1 MPSTFFGLNIAS
13 SGMATYNAGLNTTG
27 HNISNIKTEGYSRQ
41 RVIQK
46 ATDALSLRTSYGM
59 MGTGVQATDV
69 VNDRSDYYDT
79 RFRQAQGTYQ
89 KYATESYYLES
100 IENYFYP
107 KEESSGSVANS
118 LTNFFTSLSYLTT
131 SPMDTTIRTNI
142 TGYAGTLAYYA
153 EQTAIQLQTLQ
164 SEVNMEIEATVKQIN
179 AYAEQLSSL
188 TKQINAIEVY
198 DQTANDLRDQR
209 ALIVDKLSALADVTV
224 TEKAP
229 ADGNGTNQY
238 IVTLGGGVL
247 VDTNRFSTL
256 NLIAQENKVSQND
269 IENLY
274 TVEWSYGQAFDCHNP
289 ILGGKLQGLFEIR
302 DGNNAD
308 NFKATMTAVTSTTI
322 TLTTDARSSVTAKDL
337 AQLDIPVGDGVL
349 TIGKLDYEYSD
360 FTVDVAADGT
370 YTYTFTLKD
379 TLSTTGVNR
388 LQGIIDEGNPEKM
401 QATAG
406 DSIAFRGI
414 PYYMRMLNEFVRT
427 FSANFNQ
434 VQNKGYDLN
443 GNLGKDLFVAT
454 SITGGDEYDMTEFIR
469 NTHDG
474 FYYLNGFKVFDAD
487 KKNAYEQD
495 GYSFEA
501 LDPAETDANGEYQKL
516 LDKDGNFV
524 EKVYIPNNDA
534 KIFSFKSTP
543 GSDTTVGYYAMTA
556 LTFDAAKDLVANGAL
571 LACSA
576 EHTEGTAGWEEAK
589 NLDKMIALGTDNA
602 MFKQGDPH
610 SYLNVLISAT
620 LGVDADR
627 INKSSQNAENIMN
640 SVDNQRTA
648 LTGVDEDEEGQNL
661 VIYQNLLAY
670 QYRVLSIMNEVLDKL
685 INGTAV

>member
-1 MPSTFFGLNIAS
+1 MPSTFFGLNIAA

-27 HNISNIKTEGYSRQ
+27 HNISNIRTEGYTRQ
-41 RVIQK
+41 RVVQK

-59 MGTGVQATDV
+59 MGTGVQATDIV
-69 VNDRSDYYDT
+69 SDRSDYYDT
-79 RFRQAQGTYQ
+79 RYRQAHSIYQ
-89 KYATESYYLES
+89 KYTTESYYLQSVED
-100 IENYFYP
+100 YFYP

-131 SPMDTTIRTNI
+131 SAMDVTIRTDI

-153 EQTAIQLQTLQ
+153 EQTAIQMQELQ

-179 AYAEQLSSL
+179 AYAEQISSL

-209 ALIVDKLSALADVTV
+209 AYIIDKLSALAEVTV

-229 ADGNGTNQY
+229 ADGNGTNQF
-238 IVTLGGGVL
+238 IVTLGSGVL
-247 VDTNRFSTL
+247 VDTTRFNTL
-256 NLIAQENKVSQND
+256 NLVAQENKTSQND
-269 IENLY
+269 IDNLY
-274 TVEWSYGQAFDCHNP
+274 TIEWSYGQAFDCHNP

-308 NFKATMTAVTSTTI
+308 NFRATLTKATSTTL
-322 TLTTDARSSVTAKDL
+322 TLVTDSRSSITAREM
-337 AQLDIPVGDGVL
+337 AQLDIPVGDGIL
-349 TIGKLDYEYSD
+349 TIGKLDYEYSS
-360 FTVDVAADGT
+360 FTVDIAADGT

-379 TLSTTGVNR
+379 ELSTVGKNR
-388 LQGIIDEGNPEKM
+388 LDQIIEEGDPDRTA
-401 QATAG
+401 ATVG
-406 DSIAFRGI
+406 DSISFRGI

-443 GNLGKDLFVAT
+443 GNLGRDLFVAT
-454 SITGGDEYDMTEFIR
+454 GISDGREFDMTEFLK

-474 FYYLNGFKVFDAD
+474 FYYLNGFKVFDSD
-487 KKNAYEQD
+487 KKTAYEGD
-495 GYSFEA
+495 GYSFTKI
-501 LDPAETDANGEYQKL
+501 DGETDKNGQYYKL
-516 LDKDGNFV
+516 LDSDGNFV
-524 EKVYIPNNDA
+524 EKVYVPNDDKA
-534 KIFSFKSTP
+534 IFSFKSTP
-543 GSDTTVGYYAMTA
+543 GDDTSVSYYAMTA
-556 LTFDAAKDLVANGAL
+556 LTYDAAKDLVANGAL

-576 EHTEGTAGWEEAK
+576 ENIEGTSGWEEAK
-589 NLDKMIALGTDNA
+589 NLDKMVALGSDNS

-610 SYLNVLISAT
+610 SYLNVLINAT
-620 LGVDADR
+620 LGVDAER
-627 INKSSQNAENIMN
+627 IKKSSENSENILN
-640 SVDNQRTA
+640 SVDNHRTA

-661 VIYQNLLAY
+661 VIYQNLLTY

-685 INGTAV
+685 INGTAI

>member
-1 MPSTFFGLNIAS
+1 MPSTFFGLNIAA

-27 HNISNIKTEGYSRQ
+27 HNISNIRTEGYSRQ

-59 MGTGVQATDV
+59 MGTGVQATDI
-69 VNDRSDYYDT
+69 VNDRSEYYDT
-79 RFRQAQGTYQ
+79 RYRQAHGTYQ

-100 IENYFYP
+100 VENYFYP

-153 EQTAIQLQTLQ
+153 EQTAIQMQTLQ

-247 VDTNRFSTL
+247 VDTTRYSTL
-256 NLIAQENKVSQND
+256 NLVAQENRTSQND

-274 TVEWSYGQAFDCHNP
+274 MIEWSYGQGFDCHNP

-308 NFKATMTAVTSTTI
+308 NFKATMTQATSTTI
-322 TLTTDARSSVTAKDL
+322 TLTTDDLSSVTAKDL
-337 AQLDIPVGDGVL
+337 AQLDIPVGDGIL

-370 YTYTFTLKD
+370 YTYTFNLK
-379 TLSTTGVNR
+379 TELSTAGVGR
-388 LQGIIDEGNPEKM
+388 LQEIIDEADPEKM
-401 QATAG
+401 QATVG
-406 DSIAFRGI
+406 DSISFRGI

-443 GNLGKDLFVAT
+443 GDLGKDLFVAT
-454 SITGGDEYDMTEFIR
+454 AITDGSEYDMTEFLR

-474 FYYLNGFKVFDAD
+474 FYYLNGFKVFDAA
-487 KKNAYEQD
+487 KQAAYEGD
-495 GYSFEA
+495 GYSFDEPC
-501 LDPAETDANGEYQKL
+501 DPPEVDANGEYRQL

-524 EKVYIPNNDA
+524 EKVYIPKDTT
-534 KIFSFKSTP
+534 IFSFKSTP
-543 GSDTTVGYYAMTA
+543 GNDTTASYYAMTA

-576 EHTEGTAGWEEAK
+576 ENIEGTAGWEEAK
-589 NLDKMIALGTDNA
+589 NLDKMIALGSDNA

-627 INKSSQNAENIMN
+627 VNKSSENAENIMN

-685 INGTAV
+685 INDTAV

>member
-1 MPSTFFGLNIAS
+1 MPSTFFGLNIAA

-27 HNISNIKTEGYSRQ
+27 HNISNLKTEGYSRQ

-59 MGTGVQATDV
+59 MGTGVQATDI
-69 VNDRSDYYDT
+69 VNDRSEYYDNKY
-79 RFRQAQGTYQ
+79 RQSHSVYQ
-89 KYATESYYLES
+89 RYVTESYYLQS
-100 IENYFYP
+100 VENYFYP
-107 KEESSGSVANS
+107 KEEGSGSVANS
-118 LTNFFTSLSYLTT
+118 LTNFFTSLSHLTT

-142 TGYAGTLAYYA
+142 TGYAATLAYYA
-153 EQTAIQLQTLQ
+153 EQTAIQLQELQ

-209 ALIVDKLSALADVTV
+209 ALIIDKLSGLADVTV

-247 VDTNRFSTL
+247 VDTTRFNTL

-274 TVEWSYGQAFDCHNP
+274 TIEWSYGQGFDCHNP
-289 ILGGKLQGLFEIR
+289 ILGGKLQGLFDIR

-308 NFKATMTAVTSTTI
+308 NFRTTI
-322 TLTTDARSSVTAKDL
+322 KEVTAQTVTLVTDGRSSVSAKDL

-349 TIGKLDYEYSD
+349 TIGKLDYEYSS
-360 FTVDVAADGT
+360 FTVDIAADGT

-379 TLSTTGVNR
+379 ELSATGVNR
-388 LQGIIDEGNPEKM
+388 LQEIIDEANPEKM
-401 QATAG
+401 QATVG

-427 FSANFNQ
+427 FSANFNA

-443 GNLGKDLFVAT
+443 GDLGRDLFVAT
-454 SITGGDEYDMTEFIR
+454 SKTDGSEYDMTEFLK
-469 NTHDG
+469 NTQDG
-474 FYYLNGFKVFDAD
+474 FYYLNGYKVFDTD
-487 KKNAYEQD
+487 KKDAYEQD
-495 GYSFEA
+495 GFTFEA
-501 LDPAETDANGEYQKL
+501 IADEDNYYKL
-516 LDKDGNFV
+516 LDSKGNFV
-524 EKVYIPNNDA
+524 EKVYIPDDDS
-534 KIFSFKSTP
+534 KIFSFTSTP
-543 GSDTTVGYYAMTA
+543 GNATSVSYYAMTA
-556 LTFDAAKDLVANGAL
+556 LTYGAAKDLVANGAL

-576 EHTEGTAGWEEAK
+576 ENIEGTAGWEEAK
-589 NLDKMIALGTDNA
+589 NLDKMVALGMDNS

-610 SYLNVLISAT
+610 SYLNVLITAT

-627 INKSSQNAENIMN
+627 VQKSSENAENILN
-640 SVDNQRTA
+640 SVDNRRTA
-648 LTGVDEDEEGQNL
+648 QTGVDEDEEGQNL

-670 QYRVLSIMNEVLDKL
+670 QYRVLSVMNEVLDKL

>member
-1 MPSTFFGLNIAS
+1 MPSTFFGLNIAA

-27 HNISNIKTEGYSRQ
+27 HNISNLKTEGYSRQ

-59 MGTGVQATDV
+59 MGTGVQATDI
-69 VNDRSDYYDT
+69 VNDRSEYYDNKY
-79 RFRQAQGTYQ
+79 RQSNSTFN
-89 KYATESYYLES
+89 KYSIESYYLES

-142 TGYAGTLAYYA
+142 TGYAATLAYYA
-153 EQTAIQLQTLQ
+153 EQTAIQMQELQ

-209 ALIVDKLSALADVTV
+209 ALIIDKLSALADVTV

-247 VDTNRFSTL
+247 VDTTRYNTL

-274 TVEWSYGQAFDCHNP
+274 TIEWSYGQAFDCHNP

-308 NFKATMTAVTSTTI
+308 NFKATITEATTTTI
-322 TLTTDARSSVTAKDL
+322 TLVTDGRSSVTAKDL
-337 AQLDIPVGDGVL
+337 AQLDIPMGDGVL
-349 TIGKLDYEYSD
+349 TIGKLDYEYSS
-360 FTVDVAADGT
+360 FTVDIAADGT

-379 TLSTTGVNR
+379 ELSASGKAR
-388 LQGIIDEGNPEKM
+388 LDEIIDEGDPEK
-401 QATAG
+401 TLGTVG
-406 DSIAFRGI
+406 DSIDFRGI

-434 VQNKGYDLN
+434 VQNQGYDLN
-443 GNLGKDLFVAT
+443 GDRGRDLFVAT
-454 SITGGDEYDMTEFIR
+454 GVTDGREYDMTEFLR
-469 NTHDG
+469 NTQDG
-474 FYYLNGFKVFDAD
+474 FYYLNGCKVFDTD
-487 KKNAYEQD
+487 RKDAYDQE
-495 GYSFEA
+495 GFTFEA
-501 LDPAETDANGEYQKL
+501 IADEDNYYNL
-516 LDKDGNFV
+516 LDSKGNFV
-524 EKVYIPNNDA
+524 EKVYIPEDDS
-534 KIFSFKSTP
+534 KIFSFSSTP
-543 GSDTTVGYYAMTA
+543 GNSTSVSYYAMTA

-576 EHTEGTAGWEEAK
+576 ENIEGTAGWEEAK
-589 NLDKMIALGTDNA
+589 NLDKMIALGSDNA

-610 SYLNVLISAT
+610 SYLNVLITAT

-627 INKSSQNAENIMN
+627 VNKSSQNAENILN
-640 SVDNQRTA
+640 SVDNRRTA
-648 LTGVDEDEEGQNL
+648 QTGVDEDEEGQNL
-661 VIYQNLLAY
+661 IIYQNLLAY
-670 QYRVLSIMNEVLDKL
+670 QYRVLSVMNEVLDKL

>member
-1 MPSTFFGLNIAS
+1 MPSTFFGINIAA

-27 HNISNIKTEGYSRQ
+27 HNISNLKTEGYSRQ

-46 ATDALSLRTSYGM
+46 ATDAISLRTSYGM
-59 MGTGVQATDV
+59 MGTGVQATDI
-69 VNDRSDYYDT
+69 VNDRSEYYDN
-79 RFRQAQGTYQ
+79 RYRQSQGIYQ
-89 KYATESYYLES
+89 KYSTESYYLQS
-100 IENYFYP
+100 VENYFYP

-142 TGYAGTLAYYA
+142 TGYAGTLAYYS
-153 EQTAIQLQTLQ
+153 EQTAIQLQQLQ

-238 IVTLGGGVL
+238 IVTLGAGVL
-247 VDTNRFSTL
+247 VDTGRYNTL
-256 NLIAQENKVSQND
+256 NLIAQENRTSQND

-274 TVEWSYGQAFDCHNP
+274 TIEWSYGQSFDCHNS

-308 NFKATMTAVTSTTI
+308 NFRATMTEVTAKTI
-322 TLTTDARSSVTAKDL
+322 TITTDARSSVTATDL
-337 AQLDIPVGDGVL
+337 AQLDIPVGNGVL
-349 TIGKLDYEYSD
+349 TIGKLDYEYSS

-370 YTYTFTLKD
+370 YTYTFTLED
-379 TLSTTGVNR
+379 ELSQTGVKR
-388 LQGIIDEGNPEKM
+388 LEDIIDEGNPEKM
-401 QATAG
+401 LATVG
-406 DSIAFRGI
+406 DPISFRGI

-443 GNLGKDLFVAT
+443 GDRGRDLFVAT
-454 SITGGDEYDMTEFIR
+454 GITDGREYDMTEFIR

-474 FYYLNGFKVFDAD
+474 FYYLNGCKVFDSA
-487 KKNAYEQD
+487 KKDAYEDD
-495 GYSFEA
+495 GYSFEEITGKNDDNGKYCE
-501 LDPAETDANGEYQKL
+501 LKDSKGNVVET
-516 LDKDGNFV
+516 
-524 EKVYIPNNDA
+524 VYIPDDDA
-534 KIFSFKSTP
+534 KVFSFKSAP
-543 GSDTTVGYYAMTA
+543 GDDTTAGYYAMTA
-556 LTFDAAKDLVANGAL
+556 LTFDAARDLVANGAL

-576 EHTEGTAGWEEAK
+576 ENIEGTAGWEEAK

-620 LGVDADR
+620 LGVDTDR
-627 INKSSQNAENIMN
+627 VNKSAQNAENIMN
-640 SVDNQRTA
+640 AVDNRRTA
-648 LTGVDEDEEGQNL
+648 ETGVDEDEEGQNL

-670 QYRVLSIMNEVLDKL
+670 QYRVLAVMNEVLDKL
-685 INGTAV
+685 INGTGV

>member
-1 MPSTFFGLNIAS
+1 
-13 SGMATYNAGLNTTG
+13 
-27 HNISNIKTEGYSRQ
+27 
-41 RVIQK
+41 
-46 ATDALSLRTSYGM
+46 
-59 MGTGVQATDV
+59 
-69 VNDRSDYYDT
+69 
-79 RFRQAQGTYQ
+79 
-89 KYATESYYLES
+89 
-100 IENYFYP
+100 
-107 KEESSGSVANS
+107 
-118 LTNFFTSLSYLTT
+118 
-131 SPMDTTIRTNI
+131 
-142 TGYAGTLAYYA
+142 
-153 EQTAIQLQTLQ
+153 
-164 SEVNMEIEATVKQIN
+164 
-179 AYAEQLSSL
+179 
-188 TKQINAIEVY
+188 
-198 DQTANDLRDQR
+198 
-209 ALIVDKLSALADVTV
+209 
-224 TEKAP
+224 
-229 ADGNGTNQY
+229 
-238 IVTLGGGVL
+238 

-256 NLIAQENKVSQND
+256 KLIAQENKTSQND

-308 NFKATMTAVTSTTI
+308 NFKATMTAVTANTI
-322 TLTTDARSSVTAKDL
+322 TLTTDARSSVTAREI
-337 AQLDIPVGDGVL
+337 AQLDIPIGDGVL

-360 FTVDVAADGT
+360 FTVDIAADGT

-379 TLSTTGVNR
+379 SLSTTGVNR
-388 LQGIIDEGNPEKM
+388 LQGIIEEGNPEKM
-401 QATAG
+401 LATVG

-414 PYYMRMLNEFVRT
+414 PYYMRMLNEFART

-454 SITGGDEYDMTEFIR
+454 SITDGSEYDMTEFLR

-474 FYYLNGFKVFDAD
+474 FYYLNGFKVFDEA
-487 KKNAYEQD
+487 KQTAYGED

-501 LDPAETDANGEYQKL
+501 LDPAETDANGEYKNL

-524 EKVYIPNNDA
+524 EKVYIPKDDT

-543 GSDTTVGYYAMTA
+543 GEDTTASYYAMTA
-556 LTFDAAKDLVANGAL
+556 LTFDAAEALVANGAL

-576 EHTEGTAGWEEAK
+576 ENVEGTAGWEEAK
-589 NLDKMIALGTDNA
+589 NLEKMIALGSDNA